1 MNINSNEDQIVEEF
15 KNWWAQFGN
24 LLITFLIIIL
34 VGFGGFRY
42 WETVQSNKAKDASVS
57 FESVLEM
64 LNKGEKEKAQ
74 SLIKSIKQDFPN
86 LAYTDLA
93 MLLEAHILVT
103 ENNYNDAEE
112 ILLELIDIE
121 PMKGLSQIAASRLAR
136 LYLAQGKPDKAMEV
150 FSAQLMDKGEG
161 RLWELQ
167 ADIAASMGD
176 HEKALVLYHQP
187 LEKSKILG
195 YPTTNIS
202 LKKNNLPARRAKIE

>member
-15 KNWWAQFGN
+15 KNWWAQFGR
-24 LLITFLIIIL
+24 LLITLLIIIL
-34 VGFGGFRY
+34 LGFGGFRY

-86 LAYTDLA
+86 LAYTELA
-93 MLLEAHILVT
+93 MLLEAHILVA
-103 ENNYNDAEE
+103 ENKYSDAEE
-112 ILLELIDIE
+112 VLLELIDIE
-121 PMKGLSQIAASRLAR
+121 PLKGLTQIAASRLAR

-150 FSAQLMDKGEG
+150 FSAQLLNKGEG

-167 ADIAASMGD
+167 ADIAAAMGD
-176 HEKALVLYHQP
+176 HEEALVLYDQA

-195 YPTTNIS
+195 YPTTNII

>member
-74 SLIKSIKQDFPN
+74 SLIKSIKQNFPN
-86 LAYTDLA
+86 LAYTELA
-93 MLLEAHILVT
+93 MLLEAHLLVA
-103 ENNYNDAEE
+103 EDKYSDAEE

-121 PMKGLSQIAASRLAR
+121 PLKGLTQIAASRLAR
-136 LYLAQGKPDKAMEV
+136 LYLAQGKPDKVMEV

-176 HEKALVLYHQP
+176 HEKALVLYDQA
-187 LEKSKILG
+187 LEQNKILG

>member
-86 LAYTDLA
+86 LAYTELA
-93 MLLEAHILVT
+93 MLLEAHLLVA
-103 ENNYNDAEE
+103 EDKYSDAEE

-121 PMKGLSQIAASRLAR
+121 PLKGLTQIAASRLAR

-176 HEKALVLYHQP
+176 HEKALVLYDQA
-187 LEKSKILG
+187 LEQNKILG